1 LLVSGNSGV
10 EFSVARVQRVVPRPR
25 PVVVG
30 AQGLEVPA
38 EHVAGRP
45 VGVRLRRELTLQP
58 VHSADAAARLV
69 GRLPRRVVGVGVAVA
84 AEEKVFGVKL
94 AYPVEAVRLPDPDV
108 VAVAVIRRLFGAAAA
123 LPPRR

>member
-45 VGVRLRRELTLQP
+45 VGVRLRRQLTLQP

-69 GRLPRRVVGVGVAVA
+69 GRLPRRVVGVTVA

-94 AYPVEAVRLPDPDV
+94 AYPIEAVRLPDPDV
-108 VAVAVIRRLFGAAAA
+108 VTVPVVRRFFGAAAA